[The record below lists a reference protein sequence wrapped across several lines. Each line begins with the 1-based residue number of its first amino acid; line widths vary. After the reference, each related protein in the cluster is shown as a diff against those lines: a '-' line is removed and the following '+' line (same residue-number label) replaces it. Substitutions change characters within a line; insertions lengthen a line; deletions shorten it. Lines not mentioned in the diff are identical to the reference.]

1 MDITEQKL
9 SAIHSIA
16 KTAGGDALI
25 EMLNSSIEGSKEIL
39 SRIDPWD
46 VRGIAKQ
53 QATAE
58 ICQGFKAFLESDL
71 DTLLTE
77 YGIEKEE
84 DDA

>member
-16 KTAGGDALI
+16 KTAGGDAIVEL
-25 EMLNSSIEGSKEIL
+25 LDGSIDVSKEIL

-53 QATAE
+53 QATVE
-58 ICQGFKAFLESDL
+58 ICQGFKAFLEADL
-71 DTLLTE
+71 ETLLTE